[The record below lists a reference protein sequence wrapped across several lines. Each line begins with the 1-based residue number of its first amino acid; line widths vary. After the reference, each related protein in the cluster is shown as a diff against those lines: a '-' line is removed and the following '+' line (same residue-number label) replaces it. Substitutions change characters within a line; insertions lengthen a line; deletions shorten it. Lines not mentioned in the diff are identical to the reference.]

1 MFLLFLTNVADDSH
15 GRPRFHSLT
24 AAYHWGV
31 QVESLFFHTKIGPE
45 EIDPASL
52 KVASFHSLTAAYHWG
67 VQVESEAKS

>member
-24 AAYHWGV
+24 AAYHWASGI
-31 QVESLFFHTKIGPE
+31 SFFPTKIGPV

-52 KVASFHSLTAAYHWG
+52 KVASFHSLSAAYHWG